1 MPMNFDIIPL
11 NFDIILLILRQNA
24 RAFQKD
30 SFWLAKG
37 LVLHCKRT
45 PFTQQKDY
53 IWRAKG
59 VLLERRGKIALM
71 PKTTFYHTQPIPSL

>member
-1 MPMNFDIIPL
+1 MNFDIIPMIFEPKCL
-11 NFDIILLILRQNA
+11 G
-24 RAFQKD
+24 FQKD

-37 LVLHCKRT
+37 LVLRCKRT

-53 IWRAKG
+53 IWRPKG
-59 VLLERRGKIALM
+59 VLLKRRGKIALM